1 MKKTTLSLLTVSFI
15 SGTALAN
22 EAGWR
27 VGGGANISSFE
38 SSALD
43 QHGTVTDTDNGIV
56 IEGGYDFNGI
66 AGVKFGLSTSSPEMT
81 HSSADQTTK
90 SQLDGSANSLFL
102 GTDLGYTFQLGNK
115 FDIKPYVELGVA
127 YTMVDLTLKQ
137 NSDGNDLPSQGTDT
151 GNWNGYY
158 GVGIRTVYNNNFYFD
173 VTAATMDPT
182 GSVAQYIDE
191 SGSIRATIGWK
202 F

>member
-1 MKKTTLSLLTVSFI
+1 M
-15 SGTALAN
+15 
-22 EAGWR
+22 
-27 VGGGANISSFE
+27 
-38 SSALD
+38 
-43 QHGTVTDTDNGIV
+43 
-56 IEGGYDFNGI
+56 
-66 AGVKFGLSTSSPEMT
+66 
-81 HSSADQTTK
+81 
-90 SQLDGSANSLFL
+90 
-102 GTDLGYTFQLGNK
+102 GYTFELGNK

-137 NSDGNDLPSQGTDT
+137 SSNGNDLPSQGTDT

-158 GVGIRTVYNNNFYFD
+158 GVGVRTMYNNNLYFD